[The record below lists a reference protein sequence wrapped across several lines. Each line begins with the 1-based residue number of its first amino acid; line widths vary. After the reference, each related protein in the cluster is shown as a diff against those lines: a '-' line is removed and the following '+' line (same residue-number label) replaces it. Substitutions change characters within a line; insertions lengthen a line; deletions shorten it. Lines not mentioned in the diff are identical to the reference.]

1 MHSILGNGVIGEE
14 LVTSFKK
21 KNLLQG
27 VTWLK
32 GFINQ
37 NGTVEENATYKNAMY
52 TEQYIKINSKKT
64 YSANFDLTSFRIR
77 CYSNSLTFLGTALTL
92 NKFQTNTVY
101 IRIVALY
108 GIPSENLIIKEV

>member
-1 MHSILGNGVIGEE
+1 MYIIGNGVIGEE

-27 VTWLK
+27 VKWVK

-37 NGTVEENATYKNAMY
+37 SGTVEENATYKNAMY

-64 YSANFDLTSFRIR
+64 YSANFNITSFRMR
-77 CYSNSLTFLGTALTL
+77 CYSNSKEFIGTSLTL
-92 NKFQTNTVY
+92 NKFPTNTVY

-108 GIPSENLIIKEV
+108 GIPSGNLIIKEV